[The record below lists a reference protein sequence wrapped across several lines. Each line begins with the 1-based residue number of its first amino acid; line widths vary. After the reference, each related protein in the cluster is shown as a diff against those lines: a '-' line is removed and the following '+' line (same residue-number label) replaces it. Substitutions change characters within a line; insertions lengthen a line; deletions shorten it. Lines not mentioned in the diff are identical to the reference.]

1 SCFVVFSYF
10 FFSSSSDHPYP
21 HSFPTRRSSDLVT
34 DHDRDAAEQT
44 GGAGHTV
51 GSIREQ
57 FVAAI
62 EAAFAQVEDI
72 GAGIAVEHVQPH
84 LPRIEKQLADRLT
97 DLRQV
102 DALFTDAHLTGEQV
116 FLAAEAD
123 QVQLVAGGAGQHQ
136 GAAIEVDGNMVER
149 AALRVDL
156 DRRLAVGIVDLRRD
170 GAHVVRVD
178 RKSV

>member
-84 LPRIEKQLADRLT
+84 L
-97 DLRQV
+97 
-102 DALFTDAHLTGEQV
+102 
-116 FLAAEAD
+116 
-123 QVQLVAGGAGQHQ
+123 
-136 GAAIEVDGNMVER
+136 
-149 AALRVDL
+149 
-156 DRRLAVGIVDLRRD
+156 
-170 GAHVVRVD
+170 D
-178 RKSV
+178 RKSTRLNSSHVKISYAVFCLKKKKQLKSF